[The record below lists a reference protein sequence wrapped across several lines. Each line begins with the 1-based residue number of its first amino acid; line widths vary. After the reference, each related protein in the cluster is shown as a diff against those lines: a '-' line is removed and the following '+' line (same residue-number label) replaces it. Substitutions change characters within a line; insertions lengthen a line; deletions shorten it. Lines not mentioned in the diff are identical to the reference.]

1 MKNFTITSLPLTG
14 LKLIT
19 RQCMGD
25 SRGFLSRIFCVE
37 ELAAVGWNKP
47 IAQINHTYTAHKGT
61 VRGLHFQ
68 QAPHSEM
75 KLVTCIRGKVWDVA
89 IDLRVN
95 SPTFLSWHAEIL
107 SAENNLALLIPE
119 GFAHGF
125 QTLTDDMELLYCH
138 SVLYNPNAEAG
149 LNVADPQLEI
159 TWPLPIS
166 EISERD
172 VNFAMIDTTFEGVS
186 L

>member
-1 MKNFTITSLPLTG
+1 MKHFTITNLPLTG

-19 RQCMGD
+19 RRRMVD
-25 SRGFLSRIFCVE
+25 DRGFLSRIFCAE
-37 ELAAVGWNKP
+37 ELAAAAWNKP
-47 IAQINHTYTAHKGT
+47 IAQINHAYTAHKGT

-75 KLVTCIRGKVWDVA
+75 KLVTCIRGKVWDIA
-89 IDLRVN
+89 IDLRVD

-107 SAENNLALLIPE
+107 SAENNLALIIPE

-125 QTLTDDMELLYCH
+125 QTLTDDVELLYCH
-138 SVLYNPNAEAG
+138 SVLYNSNVEAG

-159 TWPLPIS
+159 TWPLPIGK
-166 EISERD
+166 ISERD
-172 VNFAMIDTTFEGVS
+172 ANFALIDATFEGVR